1 MMKEEAPAQ
10 AAPAEGQAPQE
21 GGGDPAEAIQGIAS
35 TVNEGLM
42 MLAQAFS
49 QIKSAAPAAKKME
62 ALAQAFQQTVSEA
75 MGGGGAPQEGPPP
88 AEGMES
94 QEAGGNPNARPA
106 Y

>member
-1 MMKEEAPAQ
+1 MMKDEAP

-21 GGGDPAEAIQGIAS
+21 GGGDPAEAIQGIAES
-35 TVNEGLM
+35 VNEGLM
-42 MLAQAFS
+42 MLAQAFA
-49 QIKSAAPAAKKME
+49 QIQSAAPAAKKME

-75 MGGGGAPQEGPPP
+75 MGGGAPQQGQAAPP

-94 QEAGGNPNARPA
+94 QEAGGNPNARQA

>member
-21 GGGDPAEAIQGIAS
+21 GGGSPGEAITEIAG
-35 TVNEGLM
+35 TINEGLM
-42 MLAQAFS
+42 MLAQVFA
-49 QIKSAAPAAKKME
+49 QIPQAAGSAKKIE
-62 ALAQAFQQTVSEA
+62 ALTQAFQQTVSEA
-75 MGGGGAPQEGPPP
+75 MGGGAPQEQAAPP

-94 QEAGGNPNARPA
+94 QEAGGNPNARQA